1 MRVLVTRPLPAAE
14 ATARRLEAAGH
25 RPILLPLMQATHLTA
40 VARAA
45 LKQPFAAI
53 ALTSAEAVR
62 VLASLGGELEQHRKT
77 PCFCVGEATAR
88 AAAEL
93 GFTDIRVGDGTG
105 EALAGLIVSAA
116 GDTLPKQPLLY
127 LTGSPRSDG
136 LESTLRQHDVAY
148 RAIECYRMEPTV
160 HPSGALQDLACTDRP
175 DAVLL
180 YSRETARRLTTLLL
194 EAGLDAPSL
203 APRYLC
209 LSAAVAEAL
218 PGNAMSQIAT
228 RPDEESLFRLL

>member
-40 VARAA
+40 VASAA

-62 VLASLGGELEQHRKT
+62 VLASLGGELEPHQKI

-105 EALAGLIVSAA
+105 EALAGLIVSATGA
-116 GDTLPKQPLLY
+116 LPKKPLLY
-127 LTGSPRSDG
+127 LTGAPRSDG
-136 LESTLRQHDVAY
+136 LESTLRQHDVEY
-148 RAIECYRMEPTV
+148 RAVECYRMEPTA
-160 HPSGALQDLACTDRP
+160 HPPGALQDLARTGRP

-194 EAGLDAPSL
+194 EAGLDATSL

-209 LSAAVAEAL
+209 LSAAIAEAL
-218 PGNAMSQIAT
+218 PGNVMSQIAT

>member
-14 ATARRLEAAGH
+14 ATARRLQAAGH
-25 RPILLPLMQATHLTA
+25 QPILLPLMQATHLMA
-40 VARAA
+40 VASAA
-45 LKQPFAAI
+45 LEQPFSAI
-53 ALTSAEAVR
+53 VLTSAEAVR
-62 VLASLGGELEQHRKT
+62 VLAALGSEMEKHLKT

-93 GFTDIRVGDGTG
+93 GFTDIRVGDGAG

-116 GDTLPKQPLLY
+116 GTLPKQPLLY

-136 LESTLRQHDVAY
+136 LESTLRQHGVEH
-148 RAIECYRMEPTV
+148 RTVECYRMEPMAL
-160 HPSGALQDLACTDRP
+160 PPGALRDLARTGRP

-194 EAGLDAPSL
+194 EAGLDAASFS
-203 APRYLC
+203 PRYLC
-209 LSAAVAEAL
+209 LSVAVAEAL
-218 PGNAMSQIAT
+218 PGNVMSQIAAK
-228 RPDEESLFRLL
+228 PDEENLFRLL

>member
-25 RPILLPLMQATHLTA
+25 QPILLPLMRAKHLTA
-40 VARAA
+40 VATAA
-45 LKQPFAAI
+45 LEQPFAAI
-53 ALTSAEAVR
+53 VLTSAEAVR
-62 VLASLGGELEQHRKT
+62 VLAALGNKMEKHLKT

-88 AAAEL
+88 AAGEL

-105 EALAGLIVSAA
+105 EALAGLIVSA
-116 GDTLPKQPLLY
+116 GTLPKQPLLY

-136 LESTLRQHDVAY
+136 LERTLRQHGVEH
-148 RAIECYRMEPTV
+148 RAVECYRMEPIA
-160 HPSGALQDLACTDRP
+160 HAPGALHDLAQAGRP

-180 YSRETARRLTTLLL
+180 YSRETARRLTTLLS
-194 EAGLDAPSL
+194 EAGLDAASF

-209 LSAAVAEAL
+209 LSAAVAGAL
-218 PGNAMSQIAT
+218 PGNVMSQIAAK
-228 RPDEESLFRLL
+228 PDEENLFRLL